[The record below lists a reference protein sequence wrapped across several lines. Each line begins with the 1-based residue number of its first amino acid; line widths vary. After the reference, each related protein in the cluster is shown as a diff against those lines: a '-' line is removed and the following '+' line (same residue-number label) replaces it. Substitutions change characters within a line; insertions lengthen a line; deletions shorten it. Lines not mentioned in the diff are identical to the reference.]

1 MDKFIQLKKDNITRF
16 GIKDAAGNDT
26 GQFLEFDL
34 EDIELPL
41 KINESEAKHRS
52 NISYVKSQFIIIDKK
67 EDKKGKFLLTWKEE
81 EKIKVLKDF
90 YEKEMEALDLFLGE
104 GGTKKLLNGRKP
116 YYEMYDDINDIL
128 EPILPK
134 LQKTAEDIEDR
145 IKQKYSNN
153 SQKEV
158 LK

>member
-1 MDKFIQLKKDNITRF
+1 
-16 GIKDAAGNDT
+16 
-26 GQFLEFDL
+26 
-34 EDIELPL
+34 
-41 KINESEAKHRS
+41 
-52 NISYVKSQFIIIDKK
+52 
-67 EDKKGKFLLTWKEE
+67 
-81 EKIKVLKDF
+81 
-90 YEKEMEALDLFLGE
+90 MEALDLFLGE